1 MIRASVLRA
10 AFALAFAI
18 MATDSNLVAAQQP
31 ARADPN
37 ESAASA
43 ASDPAEPER
52 KPLPPLPAGETTS
65 IPVPGAA
72 VFGGDLAMVAQVFRP
87 PGDGPF
93 PVVVFS
99 HGRAPVAADRA
110 KLKVGI
116 SNAQLRYWLA
126 RGDAVVAPIRPG
138 YGATGG
144 GDPEN
149 SGAHFDDFGRCKTTG
164 DFRKTAVAGER
175 TVEATLAWLRSQPWA
190 DAHHVLLAGQSVGGL
205 TTVAAGSQRLDG
217 VVGYINFAGGTG
229 GNPTLAPGHSC
240 DPEQMTLIYRALG
253 RATALPNLWVY
264 AENDEFWGPDA
275 PVAWHAAFAEGGS
288 RTTFIHAPPVA
299 TGSAHGLSTHAS
311 RLWAPYVE
319 TFLATIDFPASLA
332 AAPPAPARAASH

>member
-1 MIRASVLRA
+1 MRAFIFRA
-10 AFALAFAI
+10 AFALAFAV
-18 MATDSNLVAAQQP
+18 AAAGAGAAVAPAPAGTDSTEP
-31 ARADPN
+31 
-37 ESAASA
+37 AASA
-43 ASDPAEPER
+43 ASEPVEPER

-99 HGRAPVAADRA
+99 HGRAPAAVDRA
-110 KLKVGI
+110 RLKVGI

-138 YGATGG
+138 YGSTGG

-149 SGAHFDDFGRCKTTG
+149 SGARFDDLGRCKTTP
-164 DFRKTAVAGER
+164 DFRRTAVAGER

-190 DAHHVLLAGQSVGGL
+190 DVHHVLLAGQSVGGL
-205 TTVAAGSQRLDG
+205 TTVAAGSQHLDG

-229 GNPTLAPGHSC
+229 GNPERSPGASC
-240 DPEQMTLIYRALG
+240 DPGQMEALYASFG
-253 RATALPNLWVY
+253 RTTTVPSLWVY
-264 AENDEFWGPDA
+264 AMNDQFWGADV
-275 PVAWHAAFAEGGS
+275 PVAWHAAFAKGGS
-288 RTTFIHAPPVA
+288 KTTFVHAPAVA
-299 TGSAHGLSTHAS
+299 DGNGHGLSSHAQ
-311 RLWAPYVE
+311 RLWAPYVND
-319 TFLATIDFPASLA
+319 FLATIDFP
-332 AAPPAPARAASH
+332 PVRH